1 MAFKALN
8 VDDIK
13 KSIESGYEVE
23 ITGFRADEDPEDS
36 FPCVL
41 KKIDILA
48 WLINGKVPNE
58 LTAAVEDLFNL
69 SKAKKKTV
77 EEYNDIDQI
86 REGYK
91 LNEWIARESMVE
103 PKFDDLKDAGIFLS
117 QQQLL
122 DIYVFQMNG
131 VNALKQFRDLNKNAQ
146 FNDRVEA
153 LLEEA
158 VGTPGDNR

>member
-1 MAFKALN
+1 MKFKALS

-13 KSIESGYEVE
+13 KSIDSGYQVE

-41 KKIDILA
+41 KKIDLLA

-58 LTAAVEDLFNL
+58 LITAVEDLFNI

-103 PKFDDLKDAGIFLS
+103 PKFDDLKDAGIYLS
-117 QQQLL
+117 QEQLL
-122 DIYVFQMNG
+122 DIYIFQMHG

-146 FNDRVEA
+146 FNDRIEA

-158 VGTPGDNR
+158 VGNPGDN

>member
-1 MAFKALN
+1 MKFKALS

-13 KSIESGYEVE
+13 KSIDSGYQVE
-23 ITGFRADEDPEDS
+23 ITGFRADEDPEDT

-41 KKIDILA
+41 KKIDLLA

-58 LTAAVEDLFNL
+58 LSAAVEDLFNI

-103 PKFDDLKDAGIFLS
+103 PKFDDLKDAGIYLS
-117 QQQLL
+117 QEQLL
-122 DIYVFQMNG
+122 DIYIFQMHG

-146 FNDRVEA
+146 FNDRIEA

-158 VGTPGDNR
+158 VGNPGDN

>member
-1 MAFKALN
+1 M
-8 VDDIK
+8 
-13 KSIESGYEVE
+13 
-23 ITGFRADEDPEDS
+23 
-36 FPCVL
+36 
-41 KKIDILA
+41 
-48 WLINGKVPNE
+48 
-58 LTAAVEDLFNL
+58 EDLFNI

-103 PKFDDLKDAGIFLS
+103 PKFDDLKDAGIYLS
-117 QQQLL
+117 QEQLL
-122 DIYVFQMNG
+122 DIYIFQMHG

-146 FNDRVEA
+146 FNDRIEA

-158 VGTPGDNR
+158 VGNPGDN

>member
-1 MAFKALN
+1 MEFKALS

-13 KSIESGYEVE
+13 KSLDSGYQVE

-41 KKIDILA
+41 KKIDLLA

-103 PKFDDLKDAGIFLS
+103 PKFDDLKDAGVYLS

-146 FNDRVEA
+146 FNDRIEA
-153 LLEEA
+153 ILEEA
-158 VGTPGDNR
+158 VGAPGDN

>member
-1 MAFKALN
+1 MEFKALS

-13 KSIESGYEVE
+13 KSLDSGYQVE

-41 KKIDILA
+41 KKIDLLA

-58 LTAAVEDLFNL
+58 LTTAVEDLFNL

-103 PKFDDLKDAGIFLS
+103 PKFDDLKDAGVYLS

-146 FNDRVEA
+146 FNDRIEA
-153 LLEEA
+153 ILEEA
-158 VGTPGDNR
+158 VGAPGDN

>member
-1 MAFKALN
+1 MKFKALS

-13 KSIESGYEVE
+13 KSIDSGYQVE

-41 KKIDILA
+41 KKIDLLA

-58 LTAAVEDLFNL
+58 LSAAVEDLFNL

-103 PKFDDLKDAGIFLS
+103 PKFDDLKDAGIYLS

-122 DIYVFQMNG
+122 DIYIFQMNG

-158 VGTPGDNR
+158 VGAPGDN

>member
-1 MAFKALN
+1 MKFKALT

-13 KSIESGYEVE
+13 KSIDSGYQVE
-23 ITGFRADEDPEDS
+23 ITGFRADEDPEDT

-41 KKIDILA
+41 KKIDLLA

-58 LTAAVEDLFNL
+58 LSAAVEDLFNV

-77 EEYNDIDQI
+77 EEYNDIENI

-103 PKFDDLKDAGIFLS
+103 PKFDDLKDAGIYLS
-117 QQQLL
+117 QEQLL
-122 DIYVFQMNG
+122 DIYIFQMHG
-131 VNALKQFRDLNKNAQ
+131 VNALKQFRDLNKNAD
-146 FNDRVEA
+146 FNSRVEA

-158 VGTPGDNR
+158 VGTPGDN